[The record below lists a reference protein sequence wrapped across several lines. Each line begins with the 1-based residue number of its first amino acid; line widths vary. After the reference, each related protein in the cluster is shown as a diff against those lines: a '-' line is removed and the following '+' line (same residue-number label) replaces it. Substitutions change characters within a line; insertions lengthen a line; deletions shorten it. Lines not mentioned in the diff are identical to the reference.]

1 MDNSG
6 QAEVGTMK
14 PEPVGQ
20 GWLGIGCVVDRMPDA
35 VIQIGVNGIVE
46 AASRAVDT
54 IFGWAPDE
62 LVGQPITVI
71 MGPTERQ
78 AHQSF
83 IERYLETGSSG
94 ILRAAPRTL
103 SGLHRS
109 GRRVE
114 FELTIGETWVAEERK
129 FIGVCREAGERVA
142 LEGQRRE
149 ALDALRVT
157 VGELETARNELLAA
171 QMRERRRAAEAVEL
185 GRRATDALAAAEQAL
200 GDLKFERASNSRR
213 EAFYQT
219 IVEIMP
225 AFLVVKDARDGSFV
239 LINPA
244 AKDALGLDPGT
255 CIGRTVADIFPGEE
269 AEASAAEDRLVI
281 ESRSVV
287 LDQAAP
293 ITIASGE
300 LKYYSTKKVAV
311 FAEDR
316 PTYIVTAGQD
326 VTEQVEA
333 QNSLKLALNVAER
346 ANAAKSQFLANM
358 SHELRTPLNGII
370 AMADMLHGAQADD
383 RTRQMAATI
392 VESGRVLE
400 HVINDILDVAKIEA
414 GQMKL
419 ELRPFDLNSV
429 LAGVFRL
436 HSAAAA
442 ARGIRLESVIDPA
455 ALGTYMGDGTRIGQ
469 VVSNLLSNAVKFT
482 ERGVVQL
489 SVRRSRN
496 GLRVRVRDTGPG
508 FDRVT
513 AKRLFDRFE
522 QADVSVSRRHGGTG
536 LGLAICRSFA
546 EMMGGR
552 ISVRSVSGVG
562 SLFVV
567 TLPLERAAERQDAHD
582 QSAPIVSMVQGEAPN
597 MRVLLAD
604 DHEVNRRVVAMIL
617 EPLGVDLILV
627 ENGQAAVDAAT
638 VSPFDLILMDVQ
650 MPVMDG
656 LTATR
661 HIREHERVRSLAR
674 TPIISLT
681 ANAMPDDVERSLAA
695 GSDLHVPKPIRPAD
709 LVKAISSLTAR
720 AG

>member
-1 MDNSG
+1 M
-6 QAEVGTMK
+6 
-14 PEPVGQ
+14 
-20 GWLGIGCVVDRMPDA
+20 
-35 VIQIGVNGIVE
+35 
-46 AASRAVDT
+46 
-54 IFGWAPDE
+54 
-62 LVGQPITVI
+62 
-71 MGPTERQ
+71 
-78 AHQSF
+78 
-83 IERYLETGSSG
+83 
-94 ILRAAPRTL
+94 
-103 SGLHRS
+103 
-109 GRRVE
+109 
-114 FELTIGETWVAEERK
+114 
-129 FIGVCREAGERVA
+129 
-142 LEGQRRE
+142 
-149 ALDALRVT
+149 
-157 VGELETARNELLAA
+157 
-171 QMRERRRAAEAVEL
+171 
-185 GRRATDALAAAEQAL
+185 
-200 GDLKFERASNSRR
+200 
-213 EAFYQT
+213 
-219 IVEIMP
+219 
-225 AFLVVKDARDGSFV
+225 
-239 LINPA
+239 
-244 AKDALGLDPGT
+244 
-255 CIGRTVADIFPGEE
+255 
-269 AEASAAEDRLVI
+269 
-281 ESRSVV
+281 
-287 LDQAAP
+287 
-293 ITIASGE
+293 
-300 LKYYSTKKVAV
+300 

-333 QNSLKLALNVAER
+333 RNSLKLALNV
-346 ANAAKSQFLANM
+346 ANM

-383 RTRQMAATI
+383 RSRQMAATI
-392 VESGRVLE
+392 VESGRMLE

-414 GQMKL
+414 GQMNL

-429 LAGVFRL
+429 LTGVFRL

-455 ALGTYMGDGTRIGQ
+455 VLGTYMGDGTRIGQ

-638 VSPFDLILMDVQ
+638 ASPFDLILMDVQ

-661 HIREHERVRSLAR
+661 HIREHERVRGLAR

-709 LVKAISSLTAR
+709 LVKAISGLTAR
-720 AG
+720 AGEDCRVAAAI